1 MHVPKKAKKLNV
13 SKGIALPSHLYFQ
26 FESQS
31 CHINAKE
38 EHVTNWALPYHHI
51 PIAV

>member
-38 EHVTNWALPYHHI
+38 EHVTNWAIALPPH
-51 PIAV
+51 PN